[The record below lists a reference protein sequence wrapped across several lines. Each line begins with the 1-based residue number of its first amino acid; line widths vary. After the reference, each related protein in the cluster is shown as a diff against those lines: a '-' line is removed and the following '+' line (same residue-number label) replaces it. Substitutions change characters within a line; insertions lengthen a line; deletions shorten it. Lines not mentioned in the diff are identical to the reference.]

1 MTNLLQNT
9 LVWSDEFNGDKIDE
23 SKWQIIDGMWNHA
36 AIYNR
41 KAVSIK
47 KDGDKSYLSIRSTNH
62 KDKKALVEAVGHDRY
77 DDKELP
83 DKVTWQLFLQCWD
96 KVLCHRKFGK

>member
-1 MTNLLQNT
+1 MGRGKSYDESAPEYVPPKSEYDT

-62 KDKKALVEAVGHDRY
+62 KDKKLWL
-77 DDKELP
+77 K
-83 DKVTWQLFLQCWD
+83 QLGTIGMMIKNYQI
-96 KVLCHRKFGK
+96 K